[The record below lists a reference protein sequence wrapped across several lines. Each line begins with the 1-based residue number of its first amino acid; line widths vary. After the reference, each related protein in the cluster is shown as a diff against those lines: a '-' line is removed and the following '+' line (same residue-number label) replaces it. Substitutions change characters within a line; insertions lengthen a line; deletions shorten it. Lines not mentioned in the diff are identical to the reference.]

1 VTDPVRARQRLTLLA
16 ACVGQAMILLDV
28 TIVNVALPAI
38 QRELGV
44 TPANLEWVINAYS
57 LALASLL
64 LIGGALGDRFGRRRV
79 YVTGIVVFTASRP
92 RVRSPATIRSSS
104 PFARSREWAPR

>member
-1 VTDPVRARQRLTLLA
+1 
-16 ACVGQAMILLDV
+16 
-28 TIVNVALPAI
+28 
-38 QRELGV
+38 V